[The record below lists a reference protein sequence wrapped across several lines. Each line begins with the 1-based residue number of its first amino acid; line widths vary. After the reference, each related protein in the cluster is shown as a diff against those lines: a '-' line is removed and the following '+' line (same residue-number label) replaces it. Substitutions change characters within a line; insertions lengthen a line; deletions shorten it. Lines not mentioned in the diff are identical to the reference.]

1 MATPENFLDAPVAG
15 MSLTAEPK
23 SRPWR
28 RPAQVSNVDDAVA
41 LYAPIFS
48 DKTTSRMLLGQIQTG
63 VPLTSIADILITGN
77 TMEGKHSLDVGLLV
91 APVLVETMITMA
103 EMAEIDY
110 VVGNER
116 TDDEPGTKKDII
128 NQVMKSLREEEEG
141 MTEEEAIMPEE
152 QEVAE
157 IEESLN
163 EEPQP
168 RGLMAPR
175 SAM

>member
-1 MATPENFLDAPVAG
+1 MANPENFLDAPVAG

-28 RPAQVSNVDDAVA
+28 RPSQVSTVDEAVA

-63 VPLTSIADILITGN
+63 IPLTSIADILITGN
-77 TMEGKHSLDVGLLV
+77 TMEGKHTLDVGLLV

-116 TDDEPGTKKDII
+116 TDDEPGTKQDII
-128 NQVMKSLREEEEG
+128 NQVMKSLKEEEG
-141 MTEEEAIMPEE
+141 TAEEAMPEE
-152 QEVAE
+152 QEVA
-157 IEESLN
+157 SA
-163 EEPQP
+163 EEPMMEEEQP

-175 SAM
+175 STP

>member
-1 MATPENFLDAPVAG
+1 MATPENLLDAPVAG

-28 RPAQVSNVDDAVA
+28 RPSQVSTVDEAVA

-63 VPLTSIADILITGN
+63 IPLTSIADLLITGN
-77 TMEGKHSLDVGLLV
+77 TMEGKHTLDVGLLV

-110 VVGNER
+110 VIGNER
-116 TDDEPGTKKDII
+116 TDDEPGTKQDII
-128 NQVMKSLREEEEG
+128 NQVMKSIKEEEG
-141 MTEEEAIMPEE
+141 TDEESVPEE
-152 QEVAE
+152 QEVAPQ
-157 IEESLN
+157 EEEGMDEVS
-163 EEPQP
+163 PPP

>member
-1 MATPENFLDAPVAG
+1 MANPENFLDAPVAG

-28 RPAQVSNVDDAVA
+28 RPSQVSTVDEAVA

-63 VPLTSIADILITGN
+63 IPLTTIADILITGN
-77 TMEGKHSLDVGLLV
+77 TMEGKHTLDVGLLV

-103 EMAEIDY
+103 DMAEIDY

-116 TDDEPGTKKDII
+116 TDDEPGTKQDII
-128 NQVMKSLREEEEG
+128 NQVMKSLKEEEG
-141 MTEEEAIMPEE
+141 TAEEAMPEE
-152 QEVAE
+152 QEVAPT
-157 IEESLN
+157 EESMA

-175 SAM
+175 SAT

>member
-28 RPAQVSNVDDAVA
+28 RPSQVSTVDEAVA

-63 VPLTSIADILITGN
+63 IPLTSIADLLITGN
-77 TMEGKHSLDVGLLV
+77 TMEGKHTLDVGLLV

-116 TDDEPGTKKDII
+116 TDDEPGTKQDII
-128 NQVMKSLREEEEG
+128 NQVMKSLKEEEG
-141 MTEEEAIMPEE
+141 MDEEPMPEE
-152 QEVAE
+152 QEVAPQ
-157 IEESLN
+157 EEEGMDEAS
-163 EEPQP
+163 PRP

>member
-1 MATPENFLDAPVAG
+1 MANPENFLDAPVAG

-28 RPAQVSNVDDAVA
+28 RPSQVSTVDEAVA

-63 VPLTSIADILITGN
+63 IPLTSIADILITGN
-77 TMEGKHSLDVGLLV
+77 TMEGKHTLDVGLLV

-116 TDDEPGTKKDII
+116 TDDEPGTKQDII
-128 NQVMKSLREEEEG
+128 NQVIKSLKEED
-141 MTEEEAIMPEE
+141 EAMPEE
-152 QEVAE
+152 PMPEEMSEEVEAVE
-157 IEESLN
+157 
-163 EEPQP
+163 EEPEL

-175 SAM
+175 SAT

>member
-28 RPAQVSNVDDAVA
+28 RPSQVSTVDEAVA

-63 VPLTSIADILITGN
+63 IPLTSIADLLITGN
-77 TMEGKHSLDVGLLV
+77 TMEGKHTLDVGLLV

-110 VVGNER
+110 VIGNER
-116 TDDEPGTKKDII
+116 TDDEPGTKQDII
-128 NQVMKSLREEEEG
+128 NQVMKSLKEEEG
-141 MTEEEAIMPEE
+141 MAEEPMPEE
-152 QEVAE
+152 QEVAPQ
-157 IEESLN
+157 EEEGMDEAS
-163 EEPQP
+163 PPP

>member
-1 MATPENFLDAPVAG
+1 MANPENFLDAPVAG

-28 RPAQVSNVDDAVA
+28 RPSQVSTVDDAVA

-63 VPLTSIADILITGN
+63 IPLTSIADILITGN
-77 TMEGKHSLDVGLLV
+77 TMEGKHTLDVGLLV

-116 TDDEPGTKKDII
+116 TDDEPGTKQDII
-128 NQVMKSLREEEEG
+128 NQVMKSLKEEEG
-141 MTEEEAIMPEE
+141 TAEEAMPEE
-152 QEVAE
+152 QEVA
-157 IEESLN
+157 SA
-163 EEPQP
+163 EEPMVEEEQP

-175 SAM
+175 SAP

>member
-1 MATPENFLDAPVAG
+1 MTTPENFLDAPVAG

-28 RPAQVSNVDDAVA
+28 RPSQVSTVDEAVA

-63 VPLTSIADILITGN
+63 IPLTSIADILITGN
-77 TMEGKHSLDVGLLV
+77 TMEGKHTLDVGLLV

-116 TDDEPGTKKDII
+116 TDDEPGTKQDII
-128 NQVMKSLREEEEG
+128 NQVMKSLKEEEG
-141 MTEEEAIMPEE
+141 TAEEAMPEE
-152 QEVAE
+152 QEVA
-157 IEESLN
+157 SA
-163 EEPQP
+163 EEPMMEEEQP

-175 SAM
+175 SAP

>member
-1 MATPENFLDAPVAG
+1 MANPENFLDAPVAG

-28 RPAQVSNVDDAVA
+28 RPSQVSTVDEAVA

-63 VPLTSIADILITGN
+63 IPLTSIADILITGN
-77 TMEGKHSLDVGLLV
+77 TMEGKHTLDVGLLV

-116 TDDEPGTKKDII
+116 TDDEPGTKQDII
-128 NQVMKSLREEEEG
+128 NQVMRSLKEEEG
-141 MTEEEAIMPEE
+141 TAEEAMPEE
-152 QEVAE
+152 QEVA
-157 IEESLN
+157 SA
-163 EEPQP
+163 EEPMMEEEQP

-175 SAM
+175 STP

>member
-1 MATPENFLDAPVAG
+1 MANPENFLDAPVAG

-28 RPAQVSNVDDAVA
+28 RPSQVSTVDEAVA

-63 VPLTSIADILITGN
+63 IPLTSIADILITGN
-77 TMEGKHSLDVGLLV
+77 TMEGKHTLDVGLLV

-116 TDDEPGTKKDII
+116 TDDEPGTKQDII
-128 NQVMKSLREEEEG
+128 NQVMKSLKEEEG
-141 MTEEEAIMPEE
+141 TAEEAMPEE
-152 QEVAE
+152 QEVA
-157 IEESLN
+157 SA
-163 EEPQP
+163 EEPMMEEEQP

-175 SAM
+175 SAP

>member
-28 RPAQVSNVDDAVA
+28 RPSQVSTVDEAVA

-63 VPLTSIADILITGN
+63 IPLTTIADILITGN
-77 TMEGKHSLDVGLLV
+77 TMEGKHTLDVGLLV

-103 EMAEIDY
+103 DMAEIDY
-110 VVGNER
+110 VIGNER
-116 TDDEPGTKKDII
+116 TDDEPGTKQDII
-128 NQVMKSLREEEEG
+128 NQVMKNLKEQEEG
-141 MTEEEAIMPEE
+141 TAEKAMPEE
-152 QEVAE
+152 QEVTPTK
-157 IEESLN
+157 ESMA

-175 SAM
+175 SAT

>member
-1 MATPENFLDAPVAG
+1 
-15 MSLTAEPK
+15 MST
-23 SRPWR
+23 
-28 RPAQVSNVDDAVA
+28 VDEAVA

-63 VPLTSIADILITGN
+63 IPLTSIADILITGN
-77 TMEGKHSLDVGLLV
+77 TMEGKHTLDVGLLV

-110 VVGNER
+110 VIGNER
-116 TDDEPGTKKDII
+116 TDDEPGTKQDII
-128 NQVMKSLREEEEG
+128 NQVMKSLREEEG
-141 MTEEEAIMPEE
+141 MAEEPMPEE
-152 QEVAE
+152 QEVAPQ
-157 IEESLN
+157 EEEGMDEAS
-163 EEPQP
+163 PPP

>member
-28 RPAQVSNVDDAVA
+28 RPSQVSTVDEAVA

-63 VPLTSIADILITGN
+63 IPLTSIADLLITGN
-77 TMEGKHSLDVGLLV
+77 TMEGKHTLDVGLLV

-110 VVGNER
+110 VIGNER
-116 TDDEPGTKKDII
+116 TDDEPGTKQDII
-128 NQVMKSLREEEEG
+128 NQVMKSLKEEED
-141 MTEEEAIMPEE
+141 MAEEPMPEE
-152 QEVAE
+152 QEVAPQ
-157 IEESLN
+157 EEEGMDEAS
-163 EEPQP
+163 PPP

>member
-28 RPAQVSNVDDAVA
+28 RPSQVSTVDEAVA

-63 VPLTSIADILITGN
+63 IPLTSIADILITGN
-77 TMEGKHSLDVGLLV
+77 TMEGKHTLDVGLLV

-116 TDDEPGTKKDII
+116 TDDEPGTKQDII
-128 NQVMKSLREEEEG
+128 NQVMKSLKEEEG
-141 MTEEEAIMPEE
+141 TAEEAMPEE
-152 QEVAE
+152 QEVA
-157 IEESLN
+157 SA
-163 EEPQP
+163 EEPMMEEEQP

-175 SAM
+175 SAP

>member
-1 MATPENFLDAPVAG
+1 MANPENFLDAPVAG

-28 RPAQVSNVDDAVA
+28 RPSQVSTVDEAVA

-63 VPLTSIADILITGN
+63 IPLTTIADILITGN
-77 TMEGKHSLDVGLLV
+77 TMEGKHTLDVGLLV

-103 EMAEIDY
+103 DMAEIDY

-116 TDDEPGTKKDII
+116 TDDEPGTKQDII
-128 NQVMKSLREEEEG
+128 NQVMKNLKEQEEG
-141 MTEEEAIMPEE
+141 MAEEPMPEE
-152 QEVAE
+152 QEVAPT
-157 IEESLN
+157 EEPMA

-175 SAM
+175 SAT